1 MNILLGYG
9 NKLCRDF
16 ITNHLSHSAP
26 GFEFIV
32 TDTLRDSLRIVAEQ
46 DDLDVIA
53 VDTEMRDMNGL
64 TGIRQMVSQ
73 CSGRAPVA
81 VIGPNCSAQH
91 IRDLLITGASGYLT
105 YSLSAD
111 ALMAAFTLL
120 KAGEQYVP
128 AELFEQED
136 HSGVV
141 PDGWLTGR
149 ERDVLNG
156 LLTGKSNKE
165 IAMSYGLSE
174 VTIKHHLKNLRS
186 KLGARNRTHA
196 VCRAIEL
203 GLADDTSL
211 SA

>member
-1 MNILLGYG
+1 MKILLGYG

-16 ITNHLSHSAP
+16 ITEHLAHSAP
-26 GFEFIV
+26 DFEFLV
-32 TDTLRDSLRIVAEQ
+32 TDTLRDSLRLVAEL
-46 DDLDVIA
+46 DTLDVIA
-53 VDTEMRDMNGL
+53 VDTEMRDMDGL
-64 TGIRQMVSQ
+64 AGLRQMVSQ

-81 VIGPNCSAQH
+81 VIGPNCRRQD
-91 IRDLLITGASGYLT
+91 IRDFLAAGASGYLT

-111 ALMAAFTLL
+111 ALLAAFMLL
-120 KAGEQYVP
+120 NVGEQYVP
-128 AELFEQED
+128 AEMFDQEEQT
-136 HSGVV
+136 GLNQ
-141 PDGWLTGR
+141 DGWLTGR

-156 LLTGKSNKE
+156 LLSGKSNKE
-165 IAMSYGLSE
+165 IAIAYGLSE

-203 GLADDTSL
+203 GLADEYSV

>member
-1 MNILLGYG
+1 MKILLGYG

-16 ITNHLSHSAP
+16 ITNHLALTAP
-26 GFEFIV
+26 DFEFLV
-32 TDTLRDSLRIVAEQ
+32 TDTLRESLRLVAELET
-46 DDLDVIA
+46 LDVIA
-53 VDTEMRDMNGL
+53 VDTEMRDMDGL
-64 TGIRQMVSQ
+64 TGLRQMVSQ

-81 VIGPNCSAQH
+81 VIGPNCRRQD
-91 IRDLLITGASGYLT
+91 IRDFLAAGASGYLT

-111 ALMAAFTLL
+111 ALLAAFMLL
-120 KAGEQYVP
+120 HVGEQYVP
-128 AELFEQED
+128 AEIFDQEEQPGLN
-136 HSGVV
+136 H
-141 PDGWLTGR
+141 DGWLTGR

-156 LLTGKSNKE
+156 LLSGKSNKE
-165 IAMSYGLSE
+165 IAIAYGLSE

-203 GLADDTSL
+203 GLADDYSV

>member
-1 MNILLGYG
+1 MKILLGYG

-16 ITNHLSHSAP
+16 ITNHLSHTAP
-26 GFEFIV
+26 GFEFLV
-32 TDTLRDSLRIVAEQ
+32 TDSLRDSLLIVAEC

-53 VDTEMRDMNGL
+53 VDSEMKDMNGL
-64 TGIRQMVSQ
+64 TGIRQMISQ

-81 VIGPNCSAQH
+81 VIGPNCTAQH
-91 IRDLLITGASGYLT
+91 VRDLLITGAAGYLT
-105 YSLSAD
+105 YSLSAE

-128 AELFEQED
+128 AELFDSGEN
-136 HSGVV
+136 SGVM

-149 ERDVLNG
+149 ERDVLSG
-156 LLTGKSNKE
+156 LLSGKSNKE